1 MDLSWVKNEKKHRM
15 KMTTFYKIHRL
26 HKLYMRKI
34 YEIKIKVRVMRK
46 NVGFEASFGLG
57 LFYLCFLNILNRG
70 MGRVEIL

>member
-1 MDLSWVKNEKKHRM
+1 
-15 KMTTFYKIHRL
+15 
-26 HKLYMRKI
+26 
-34 YEIKIKVRVMRK
+34 MRK